1 MTSPDLGRAWAL
13 FVSDPADFI
22 AMFAI
27 VIASVFGFTWWLRNF
42 VGKERKAALEKRLQ
56 IAKDKPDTATSEIK
70 RLTTVAASLESQIAT
85 LQSALPAPALQ
96 QQLNPL
102 RDASAS
108 IRKSATKLSTA
119 NNALGAALWVPDE
132 RSMNTATGLS
142 ATRRSD

>member
-1 MTSPDLGRAWAL
+1 M
-13 FVSDPADFI
+13 SDPADFI

-27 VIASVFGFTWWLRNF
+27 VIASVFWFTWWLRNF
-42 VGKERKAALEKRLQ
+42 VGKERIAALQERLRL
-56 IAKDKPDTATSEIK
+56 AKDKSDAAAAEIK
-70 RLTTVAASLESQIAT
+70 RLTTVAASLESQIAK

-96 QQLNPL
+96 QQLNSL
-102 RDASAS
+102 RDTSAS